1 MVPACGETGRQGQAS
16 GHGTNGGRRRYGA
29 YKVETPSGRL
39 AMRRLILALA
49 TAVALAATPAL
60 AAPTCQTQTG
70 ETARCG
76 TPGAMPLGWRAP
88 PDDGPAFASLDVNQ
102 AFGIVLMACIF
113 ALLALMPDFDG
124 RSASDWDRQE
134 DDGPN

>member
-1 MVPACGETGRQGQAS
+1 
-16 GHGTNGGRRRYGA
+16 
-29 YKVETPSGRL
+29 
-39 AMRRLILALA
+39 MRRLILTFA
-49 TAVALAATPAL
+49 TAGALVATPAL

-76 TPGAMPLGWRAP
+76 TPGAMPLGWEAP
-88 PDDGPAFASLDVNQ
+88 PDGRPAFAALDANQ

-124 RSASDWDRQE
+124 RRSSDWDRQE
-134 DDGPN
+134 DDGPG